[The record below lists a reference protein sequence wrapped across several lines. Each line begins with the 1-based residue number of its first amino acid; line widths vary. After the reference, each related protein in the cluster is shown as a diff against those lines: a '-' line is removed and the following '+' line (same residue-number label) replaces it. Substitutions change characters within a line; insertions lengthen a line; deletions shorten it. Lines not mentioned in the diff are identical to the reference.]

1 MAIRTYFGPKTP
13 EGKGERSGM
22 RGACAREDEGGGVV
36 TYLVSL
42 SLSKKVGVHV
52 GRPA

>member
-1 MAIRTYFGPKTP
+1 
-13 EGKGERSGM
+13 M